1 MGRKI
6 SDVAKELQMTS
17 YAIRYYDD
25 LGLLTEVFRGEG
37 GVRCFTQN
45 DIDRLGVIQCLKNT
59 GMSMKDIKGFMNTYD
74 EQDSNIETKRDMIL
88 RQKHILEEKIK
99 ELEEYKDQSDFKLWF
114 FDHVVEDGVEPPY
127 SLENYEKWQRDYR
140 CWKEKNKN

>member
-6 SDVAKELQMTS
+6 SDVAKELNMTS

-45 DIDRLGVIQCLKNT
+45 DVDRLGAIQCLKNT
-59 GMSMKDIKGFMNTYD
+59 GMSMKDIKAFMATYN
-74 EQDSNIETKRDMIL
+74 EQESSIDVKREMIL
-88 RQKHILEEKIK
+88 HQKQILEEKIA
-99 ELEEYKDQSDFKLWF
+99 ELEIYKDQSEFKLWF
-114 FDHVVEDGVEPPY
+114 FDHVVIDGVEPPY
-127 SLENYEKWQRDYR
+127 SVENYQKWKQDYKAY
-140 CWKEKNKN
+140 KENKN